1 MPSLLCSS
9 VQNFAL
15 GKGDEEV
22 ITTLQSFAKTVGEVS
37 PMFSVL
43 LLCLCV
49 PVYASAPFA
58 EERDDELLNIQWM
71 VLYLTKDVAPVLP

>member
-1 MPSLLCSS
+1 MPSPLCSS

-49 PVYASAPFA
+49 CLCV
-58 EERDDELLNIQWM
+58 RLLLLQKRAMMLNC
-71 VLYLTKDVAPVLP
+71 